1 MFKIGEFSRLTQVSI
16 RMLRHYDETGLLKP
30 AAVGSWTG
38 HRSYS
43 VEQIP
48 RLNKILYLRDSGMN
62 VSEIAR
68 ALEMDD
74 SALLAELD
82 RKQAEIERT
91 VRAEREKLRK
101 IAIAKAG
108 LQGGKSEIH
117 YNISIKS
124 VPACLVLSLR
134 RTVPTYYDEGGLW
147 QELSAFAKER
157 KIGIADTS
165 FAIYHDA
172 DFRERNVDIELCVP
186 VKEPGKSEP
195 PFRFRTAE
203 PVPAMACTMVQGG
216 FPNIKGAYL
225 AFAGWLQDNG
235 RYRMSNPMRQ
245 IVHRGPWNEPN
256 PSKYLVELQIPL
268 NRR

>member
-157 KIGIADTS
+157 KIGIADIS

-172 DFRERNVDIELCVP
+172 DFRERDVDIELCVP
-186 VKEPGKSEP
+186 VEKAGKDAP
-195 PFRFRTAE
+195 PIRFRTTE

-268 NRR
+268 KRR